1 LGKIGQVMDTFEKV
15 GPILR
20 SVVYDIIK
28 ALYGR
33 SYMLIEVKTDTIQEK
48 MKLYTHYE
56 GLQVI
61 DELLL
66 LGEYAKVFELKPK
79 TVIDIGAHI
88 GVFTVMTGKYIKT
101 THKKGLI
108 LAVEPMSINYIP
120 LVANISINELHDI
133 IPIKAAVHLQ
143 KAQQL

>member
-1 LGKIGQVMDTFEKV
+1 M
-15 GPILR
+15 
-20 SVVYDIIK
+20 
-28 ALYGR
+28 
-33 SYMLIEVKTDTIQEK
+33 
-48 MKLYTHYE
+48 
-56 GLQVI
+56 
-61 DELLL
+61 LL

-88 GVFTVMTGKYIKT
+88 GVFTVMIGKYIET

>member
-1 LGKIGQVMDTFEKV
+1 MDIFEKV

-28 ALYGR
+28 ALCGR
-33 SYMLIEVKTDTIQEK
+33 SYMLIEVKTDTIREK

-79 TVIDIGAHI
+79 TVIDISAYI
-88 GVFTVMTGKYIKT
+88 GVFTVMTGS
-101 THKKGLI
+101 I
-108 LAVEPMSINYIP
+108 LR
-120 LVANISINELHDI
+120 LHIRKD
-133 IPIKAAVHLQ
+133 
-143 KAQQL
+143 